1 MQKLPVRT
9 DALPKPFVGGSLQE
23 MLNPNMPVLPND
35 FVKTFNEELN
45 TVQDEIVLT
54 VSFIKWFL
62 QQALTCL
69 SRHNNVERAP

>member
-1 MQKLPVRT
+1 
-9 DALPKPFVGGSLQE
+9 
-23 MLNPNMPVLPND
+23 MPVLPND

-45 TVQDEIVLT
+45 TVQNEIVLT